1 MKIKRFICP
10 TTISLFLLISCR
22 LRSQTIEQ
30 SWVQMPQPPSQ
41 QLPWTAPDTKL
52 PKKLTNVIPVLFE
65 QGLADPRG
73 LEYRSIVVRVGSVW
87 GSSHTIQTRGWV
99 IDSFHAIGWN
109 GLVYPVISI
118 GEKQN
123 LQSDILSIV
132 SKDKKERAEYE
143 KKYPGETINRSRYS
157 YSAFPEDRA
166 LSEKSLLPLKVAL
179 LLRLHEV
186 ELAETLWKSLDLFDT
201 DENETSFK
209 DPYLLL
215 IQDLVWAHFDRA
227 VCAHMRG
234 DTSIAFTS
242 ASILSKL
249 QKTVDLEAKKRG
261 FQESITPIH
270 DVLASLPE
278 LLSDEERRLKTPRN
292 KDVSTLLNELSD
304 NPIVKTKVL
313 IELLDEISA
322 RQSGQPGGVYLG
334 EDPIL
339 KELIRV
345 GEPAVELLLTCLEK
359 DSRLTRS
366 VSFHRDFFR
375 TRRFIPVSEAAYIAL
390 REILQ
395 IHNFGKE
402 DDWKGRGVEGQAEIA
417 AKIRAYWNQY
427 KGMPYSER
435 LYKILAD
442 DQAGGESWLEAAN
455 SIVQTA
461 GKSLRGKNSPSVS
474 TLMRKRVK
482 DLFAAEE
489 FGSSGSCDMVL
500 ILADWDLQAALPLL
514 REQYQIMKSSG
525 YTSFYIVE
533 ITKKRVQAKD
543 LSALPEYALWL
554 DKVNPKELRSSIE
567 KPIALLWENPTHPSM
582 IEAGRKIF
590 LQNSSW
596 RSYLERDRIIENLIE
611 VELSKKALL
620 FAPFREYLLQKLSD
634 KKDFGTVTLKKDG
647 ELEILTDTRHIGTRF
662 DTNDPLAPA
671 EGIRFRFRVC
681 DYYAWYFVREVK
693 GWTQFMLYWPEVT
706 RDQTIEKIK
715 TKLKTLYK

>member
-1 MKIKRFICP
+1 
-10 TTISLFLLISCR
+10 
-22 LRSQTIEQ
+22 
-30 SWVQMPQPPSQ
+30 MPQPPSQ

-52 PKKLTNVIPVLFE
+52 LKKLTNVVPVLFE

-87 GSSHTIQTRGWV
+87 GNSHTIQTRGWV
-99 IDSFHAIGWN
+99 IDSFYAIGWN

-123 LQSDILSIV
+123 LRSDILSIV

-157 YSAFPEDRA
+157 YSAFSEDRA

-179 LLRLHEV
+179 LLRLNEV
-186 ELAETLWKSLDLFDT
+186 ELAETLWKSLDQLDT

-215 IQDLVWAHFDRA
+215 IQDLVWAYFDRA

-249 QKTVDLEAKKRG
+249 QKAVDLEAKKRG
-261 FQESITPIH
+261 FQESIRLIH
-270 DVLASLPE
+270 HVLASLPE
-278 LLSDEERRLKTPRN
+278 LLSDEERRLNTPRN

-304 NPIVKTKVL
+304 DPIVKTKAL

-322 RQSGQPGGVYLG
+322 RQFGQPGGVYLG
-334 EDPIL
+334 DDPIL

-345 GEPAVELLLTCLEK
+345 GEPAVELLLTCLEE

-375 TRRFIPVSEAAYIAL
+375 TRRFISVSEAAYIAL
-390 REILQ
+390 CEILQ

-417 AKIRAYWNQY
+417 AKIRAYWNKY

-442 DQAGGESWLEAAN
+442 DQVGGESWLEAAS

-474 TLMRKRVK
+474 TLMRERVK
-482 DLFAAEE
+482 NLLAAEE
-489 FGSSGSCDMVL
+489 FDSSCDMVL

-514 REQYQIMKSSG
+514 RRRYQEIMKSPE
-525 YTSFYIVE
+525 YKSFYIVE

-543 LSALPEYALWL
+543 LNALPEYALWL
-554 DKVNPKELRSSIE
+554 DKVNPEELRSSIKE
-567 KPIALLWENPTHPSM
+567 PISLLWENPTHPSM

-611 VELSKKALL
+611 VELSKKGPLL

-647 ELEILTDTRHIGTRF
+647 ELEILIDMRKIGTRF
-662 DTNDPLAPA
+662 DINDPLAPA
-671 EGIRFRFRVC
+671 EGTRFKFRVC
-681 DYYAWYFVREVK
+681 DYYAWYFVRELK
-693 GWTQFMLYWPEVT
+693 GWAQFMLYWPEIT

>member
-1 MKIKRFICP
+1 M
-10 TTISLFLLISCR
+10 
-22 LRSQTIEQ
+22 EQ

-52 PKKLTNVIPVLFE
+52 LKKLTNVVPVLFE

-87 GSSHTIQTRGWV
+87 GNSHTIQTRGWV
-99 IDSFHAIGWN
+99 IDSFYAIGWN

-123 LQSDILSIV
+123 LRSDILSIV

-157 YSAFPEDRA
+157 YSAFSEDRA

-186 ELAETLWKSLDLFDT
+186 ELAETLWKSLDQLDT

-215 IQDLVWAHFDRA
+215 IQDLVWAYFDRA

-249 QKTVDLEAKKRG
+249 QKAVDLEAKKRG
-261 FQESITPIH
+261 FQESIRLIH
-270 DVLASLPE
+270 HVLASLPE
-278 LLSDEERRLKTPRN
+278 LLSDEERRLNTPRN

-304 NPIVKTKVL
+304 DPIVKTKAL

-322 RQSGQPGGVYLG
+322 RQFGQPGGVYLG
-334 EDPIL
+334 DDPIL

-345 GEPAVELLLTCLEK
+345 GEPAVELLLTCLEE

-375 TRRFIPVSEAAYIAL
+375 TRRFISVSEAAYIAL
-390 REILQ
+390 CEILQ

-417 AKIRAYWNQY
+417 AKIRAYWNKY

-442 DQAGGESWLEAAN
+442 DQVGGESWLEAAS

-474 TLMRKRVK
+474 TLMRERVK
-482 DLFAAEE
+482 DLLAAEE
-489 FGSSGSCDMVL
+489 FDSSCDMVL

-514 REQYQIMKSSG
+514 RRRYQEIMKSPE
-525 YTSFYIVE
+525 YKSFYIVE

-543 LSALPEYALWL
+543 LNALPEYALWL
-554 DKVNPKELRSSIE
+554 DKVNPEELRSSI
-567 KPIALLWENPTHPSM
+567 KGPISLLWENPTHPSM

-611 VELSKKALL
+611 AELSKRGLLL

-647 ELEILTDTRHIGTRF
+647 ELEILIDMRRIGTRF
-662 DTNDPLAPA
+662 DINDPLAPA
-671 EGIRFRFRVC
+671 EGTRFKFRVC
-681 DYYAWYFVREVK
+681 DYYAWYFVRELK
-693 GWTQFMLYWPEVT
+693 GWAQFMLYWPEIT

>member
-1 MKIKRFICP
+1 M
-10 TTISLFLLISCR
+10 
-22 LRSQTIEQ
+22 EQ

-52 PKKLTNVIPVLFE
+52 LKKLTNVVPVLFE

-87 GSSHTIQTRGWV
+87 GNSHTIQTRGWV
-99 IDSFHAIGWN
+99 IDSFYAIGWN

-123 LQSDILSIV
+123 LRSDILSIV

-157 YSAFPEDRA
+157 YSAFSEDRA

-179 LLRLHEV
+179 LLRLNEV
-186 ELAETLWKSLDLFDT
+186 ELAETLWKSLDQLDT

-215 IQDLVWAHFDRA
+215 IQDLVWAYFDRA

-249 QKTVDLEAKKRG
+249 QKAVDLEAKKRG
-261 FQESITPIH
+261 FQESIRLIH
-270 DVLASLPE
+270 HVLASLPE
-278 LLSDEERRLKTPRN
+278 LLSDEERRLNTPRN

-304 NPIVKTKVL
+304 DPIVKTKAL

-322 RQSGQPGGVYLG
+322 RQFGQPGGVYLG
-334 EDPIL
+334 DDPIL

-345 GEPAVELLLTCLEK
+345 GEPAVELLLTCLEE

-375 TRRFIPVSEAAYIAL
+375 TRRFISVSEAAYIAL
-390 REILQ
+390 CEILQ

-417 AKIRAYWNQY
+417 AKIRAYWNKY

-442 DQAGGESWLEAAN
+442 DQVGGESWLEAAS

-474 TLMRKRVK
+474 TLMRERVK
-482 DLFAAEE
+482 NLLAAEE
-489 FGSSGSCDMVL
+489 FDSSCDMVL

-514 REQYQIMKSSG
+514 RRRYQEIMKSPE
-525 YTSFYIVE
+525 YKSFYIVE

-543 LSALPEYALWL
+543 LNALPEYALWL
-554 DKVNPKELRSSIE
+554 DKVNPEELRSSIKE
-567 KPIALLWENPTHPSM
+567 PISLLWENPTHPSM

-611 VELSKKALL
+611 VELSKKGPLL

-647 ELEILTDTRHIGTRF
+647 ELEILIDMRKIGTRF
-662 DTNDPLAPA
+662 DINDPLAPA
-671 EGIRFRFRVC
+671 EGTRFKFRVC
-681 DYYAWYFVREVK
+681 DYYAWYFVRELK
-693 GWTQFMLYWPEVT
+693 GWAQFMLYWPEIT